1 MEFDIETLPS
11 QFAPGDIV
19 WVPKIAVALWSRPGS
34 DLTEGLWNIGI
45 IMDMDNEGNTKIYVD
60 GEYEY
65 LHTNFIR
72 PMDKHLLVH
81 PKGRFSAGGTCKQ

>member
-1 MEFDIETLPS
+1 MEFDIETIPS

-45 IMDMDNEGNTKIYVD
+45 IMDMDNDGNARVYVD
-60 GEYEY
+60 GKYE
-65 LHTNFIR
+65 LTHSNFIR
-72 PMDKHLLVH
+72 PMGKCLRLHH
-81 PKGRFSAGGTCKQ
+81 ERRPGPSWTGSE